1 MQLPIGFSLNRYY
14 SPTAILSH
22 LHLLTNNDSLIVYLC
37 KSFFYNVNNEN
48 GVKMADLHAKGGWLQ
63 GSPLDRTEETKSA
76 VLIVK
81 NMMEKTG

>member
-1 MQLPIGFSLNRYY
+1 
-14 SPTAILSH
+14 
-22 LHLLTNNDSLIVYLC
+22 
-37 KSFFYNVNNEN
+37 
-48 GVKMADLHAKGGWLQ
+48 MADLHAKGGWLQ